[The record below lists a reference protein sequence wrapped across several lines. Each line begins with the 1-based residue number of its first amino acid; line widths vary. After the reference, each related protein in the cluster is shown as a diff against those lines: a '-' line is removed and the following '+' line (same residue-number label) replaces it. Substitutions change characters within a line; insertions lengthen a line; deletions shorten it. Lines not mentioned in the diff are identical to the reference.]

1 MVIFS
6 LGSPHSSLG
15 PALDDQPP
23 PCWAVPQVPMSFF
36 KKMMSSSSQLLFCS
50 SNHFPCP
57 GNNLQLA
64 HQGTYTKYIP
74 QHFLPPQQQEK
85 ADKQQEKKGHHW
97 KGSCEPPQCTHIQ
110 SNVCHLSP
118 KQGAASSCHSLG
130 DVALAGRAGL
140 LFVPVPGGLGSV
152 MGAHSCMT
160 PPGGKNPAEPR
171 SRSNFSFV
179 EVLGNSRLDQTGC
192 VFLAGLGGHRE

>member
-1 MVIFS
+1 MHTKVPTLSIF
-6 LGSPHSSLG
+6 LNTFYLLSS
-15 PALDDQPP
+15 
-23 PCWAVPQVPMSFF
+23 
-36 KKMMSSSSQLLFCS
+36 KKKL
-50 SNHFPCP
+50 
-57 GNNLQLA
+57 
-64 HQGTYTKYIP
+64 T
-74 QHFLPPQQQEK
+74 
-85 ADKQQEKKGHHW
+85 KQQEKKGHHW
-97 KGSCEPPQCTHIQ
+97 KGSCEAPQCTHIQ

-192 VFLAGLGGHRE
+192 VFLAGLGGHRERPGFAGSHRVTQPWLPAPACSP